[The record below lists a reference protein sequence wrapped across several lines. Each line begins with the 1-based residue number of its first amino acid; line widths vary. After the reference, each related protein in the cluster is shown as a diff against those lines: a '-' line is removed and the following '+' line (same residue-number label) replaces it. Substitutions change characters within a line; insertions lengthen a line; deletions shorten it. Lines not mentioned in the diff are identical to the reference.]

1 MYGKDNSLA
10 KGYHGYR
17 QVLKEEDQYALEPVL
32 SISETSSGRE
42 ELITTISENDQVRN
56 ARHAILRAASTQAVL
71 PPEGTPVLDEIRP
84 LVTERYAVDFD
95 DLRRCLGED
104 GSGTRRPYEMFAT
117 PFRVKRHLPGR

>member
-17 QVLKEEDQYALEPVL
+17 QILKEEDQHALEPVL

-95 DLRRCLGED
+95 DLRRCLDED
-104 GSGTRRPYEMFAT
+104 GSGTRRPYEMFA
-117 PFRVKRHLPGR
+117 PPSRVKRHLPGR